1 MPKKNP
7 WIAAILNFILWGLG
21 YLYNGKKIALG
32 VLLLIGDL
40 ILNFATLYW
49 STLTL
54 LSAVI
59 PFLLISIGL
68 AYDGYKEA
76 KEISRKKD

>member
-7 WIAAILNFILWGLG
+7 WIAAILNLLLWGLG
-21 YLYNGKKIALG
+21 YLYNGKRIALG

-54 LSAVI
+54 LSAFL

-76 KEISRKKD
+76 QEINKRK